1 MVLSSCG
8 KAGQT
13 GNVVLPSSV
22 NHVWCKF
29 IAILVTFI
37 TSIALKKFVHEWALG
52 VINLNLPKCLFITKL
67 ISGEI
72 NLRSVLNFLAC

>member
-52 VINLNLPKCLFITKL
+52 VINLNASLPQVWL
-67 ISGEI
+67 
-72 NLRSVLNFLAC
+72 

>member
-22 NHVWCKF
+22 
-29 IAILVTFI
+29 VTFI